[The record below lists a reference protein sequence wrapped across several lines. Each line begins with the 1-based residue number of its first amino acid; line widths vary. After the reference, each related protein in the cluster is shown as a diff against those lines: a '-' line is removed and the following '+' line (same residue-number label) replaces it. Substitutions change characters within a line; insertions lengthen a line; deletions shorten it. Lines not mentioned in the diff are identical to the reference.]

1 MSGFGQTTK
10 QQKQVKSIHF
20 NHRNSRFCKLMKLK
34 IQLFNHLCKSSKYST
49 HSLVSPRP
57 FSFPIVVGGEEGKGL
72 VALVSMTCAGTKIVA
87 LQSDCRIVN

>member
-20 NHRNSRFCKLMKLK
+20 NHRNSRFCKWLHNK
-34 IQLFNHLCKSSKYST
+34 IQLFNRLCKSSKYST
-49 HSLVSPRP
+49 HSLVSSRP

-72 VALVSMTCAGTKIVA
+72 VALINDLCRHQNSGAPIR
-87 LQSDCRIVN
+87 LQNR